1 MVEVPDSD
9 VEKLWRVVGVRSVV
23 QMNCES
29 HSSMQMYIAPM
40 WYLSAELTIG
50 SASTLNWSK
59 VLFSCRKGK
68 S

>member
-1 MVEVPDSD
+1 
-9 VEKLWRVVGVRSVV
+9 
-23 QMNCES
+23 MNCKC
-29 HSSMQMYIAPM
+29 HSSMKMYIAPT

-50 SASTLNWSK
+50 LASSYIWSK